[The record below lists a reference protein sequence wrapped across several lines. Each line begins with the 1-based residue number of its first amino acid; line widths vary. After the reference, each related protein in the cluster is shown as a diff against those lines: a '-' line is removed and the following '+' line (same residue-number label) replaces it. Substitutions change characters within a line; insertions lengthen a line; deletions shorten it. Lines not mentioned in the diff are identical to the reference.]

1 VGDHIITARN
11 LLISPLSFQ
20 GRIKP
25 IYPSLLLLV
34 CVLMFAGLLY
44 AQNQDVLVR
53 DSDEV
58 AKTVEERQ
66 QSVAALLAAAH
77 ASESSGDTSK
87 AARFLNRVGR
97 LQLRLNLPEEALATY
112 RNVLKLLDHAPEP
125 SAEVDSLNGS
135 AGVYAHLN
143 QCDHAQPLLKR
154 ALSLSKQTGY
164 VAGRA
169 EALLT
174 ISDCENHADHVQA
187 LKTARESLA
196 LWQSED
202 RKWGAARAQLAIG
215 DYQLEQNDLNEAEKS
230 YKASLQLCQELN
242 IPDGQAEALIALGF
256 VEYRR
261 GAWQDSMTF
270 LAKAQAMLDEKAEPY
285 KMGQVTASIGEAFIE
300 SGMPETAIPK
310 LQQAAEYFRI
320 TRNPASV
327 IVVSWDIGGAYYS
340 LGRYPES
347 VSTLQ
352 GALADAESIKDLPL
366 TAMCHDYLGR
376 TYAAMNERDVALRHF
391 QSALLIFLRVGARM
405 EAARTRALIGQI
417 YQQQGKFEKARDG
430 YHKALETFRTLSDK
444 INQSAT
450 LYALGHL
457 ALIENDLDA
466 AEKYLQQ
473 SIDATEEI
481 RRVSTSRDLT
491 AAFSASVHDRY
502 ESYIDCLMRKHQMHL
517 TQGLDQR
524 AFETSELARARSL
537 VELLR
542 ATETNAAPGLDSE
555 LAERERLVRQSL
567 RVKEDY
573 RVTLLARTTRKE
585 ELKALD
591 LETAGLENELQQINE
606 IIKARYPSYNAI
618 IRPGAWTVRQ
628 IQEQV
633 IADDQTVLLEYSLG
647 AEKSYV
653 WAITHTGVTS
663 YELPAQAQITEAA
676 QTVYQLL
683 KGEPGADDANGLA
696 NALQRLGSMVLSP
709 VAAEL
714 NKQRIIVV
722 ADGALNYIPF
732 QILPSPSANNEP
744 LVSSY
749 EVVNAPSASILGQL
763 QQEAAHRQTPAHVL
777 AAFGDPIFASN
788 YAQRKDAD
796 DGEQTLLAQR
806 QPAVR
811 DIEPSGDSFD
821 PATLEPLFFTKR
833 ELANLREVAGAETF
847 VATGFDAS
855 REKLESA
862 DLSKYAIL
870 HFATH
875 GILDPKRPEKSGIVL
890 SMVDRNGQPQ
900 DGFVGLQ
907 QIYGLRA
914 PVNLVVLSACR
925 TGLGKEVRGEGLIGL
940 TRGFMY
946 AGASSVMASLWK
958 VDDKATAELMK
969 RFYTNMLQR
978 GMTPTAALRS
988 AQNSI
993 RQEPQWRAP
1002 YYWAAFTIQGE
1013 YRQVIKPAPLKARPP
1028 YVLIFAGAVF
1038 LLLVGVVWQYR
1049 RLRRMRT
1056 A

>member
-1 VGDHIITARN
+1 MNPKKVSRN
-11 LLISPLSFQ
+11 L
-20 GRIKP
+20 
-25 IYPSLLLLV
+25 SLLV
-34 CVLMFAGLLY
+34 AGLLY
-44 AQNQDVLVR
+44 VVVGVNGLGQPEGRETGRQIAAIAD
-53 DSDEV
+53 DKAASF
-58 AKTVEERQ
+58 EERQ
-66 QSVAALLAAAH
+66 EALRKLKEAVRRLLGA
-77 ASESSGDTSK
+77 GDTVES
-87 AARFLNRVGR
+87 ARILNRVGR
-97 LQLRLNLPEEALATY
+97 LQLKLSLPQAALDSHQHALSL
-112 RNVLKLLDHAPEP
+112 LKSTPDVTL
-125 SAEVDSLNGS
+125 EVDSLNGLG
-135 AGVYAHLN
+135 AAYL
-143 QCDHAQPLLKR
+143 LLKEKTR
-154 ALSLSKQTGY
+154 AEQVLDQASLLSKQSGY
-164 VAGRA
+164 TRGQA

-174 ISDCENHADHVQA
+174 LGELQNYENHALGLQTAQRA
-187 LKTARESLA
+187 LG
-196 LWQSED
+196 LWQSLD
-202 RKWGAARAQLAIG
+202 DQSGLARAYSLVARCYMAQSILS
-215 DYQLEQNDLNEAEKS
+215 EATQKYEAALKIWRES
-230 YKASLQLCQELN
+230 NNLSE
-242 IPDGQAEALIALGF
+242 QAEALIMLGF
-256 VEYRR
+256 IEYRK
-261 GAWQDSMTF
+261 GEWQSAIIF
-270 LAKAQAMLDEKAEPY
+270 LTQAQGLLDEKAEPY
-285 KMGQVTASIGEAFIE
+285 RMGQIAAGLGAAFNE
-300 SGMPETAIPK
+300 NGLPEFGIIHYQRA
-310 LQQAAEYFRI
+310 LSYYQQTQDPHLIMIA
-320 TRNPASV
+320 N
-327 IVVSWDIGGAYYS
+327 WG
-340 LGRYPES
+340 
-347 VSTLQ
+347 
-352 GALADAESIKDLPL
+352 
-366 TAMCHDYLGR
+366 LGR
-376 TYAAMNERDVALRHF
+376 TYYLLKNYSEALTHF
-391 QSALLIFLRVGARM
+391 QQALVGLAENGLDAAQNYEYIGRVYGAIGEYAKARTYLQSSLVIYTRANNPR
-405 EAARTRALIGQI
+405 EAAEVRGLLGQFHEG
-417 YQQQGKFEKARDG
+417 QGQLQSAEQYYR
-430 YHKALETFRTLSDK
+430 LSLQTFIKLSDRL
-444 INQSAT
+444 NQAAVY
-450 LYALGHL
+450 YALGRLELKRGNNEL
-457 ALIENDLDA
+457 AES
-466 AEKYLQQ
+466 YLRQ
-473 SIDATEEI
+473 SIEITENI
-481 RRVSTSRDLT
+481 RRVPISSDLT

-502 ESYIDCLMRKHQMHL
+502 TAYIECLMRKHLAKPEQDFAVMAL
-517 TQGLDQR
+517 
-524 AFETSELARARSL
+524 ETSELAKARSL
-537 VELLR
+537 AELLR
-542 ATETNAAPGLDSE
+542 STQTNLAPGLDPQ
-555 LAERERLVRQSL
+555 LAQREKSLRQSL
-567 RVKEDY
+567 RLREDSRIALLSKEY
-573 RVTLLARTTRKE
+573 KQE
-585 ELKALD
+585 ELVELNAEIAK
-591 LETAGLENELQQINE
+591 LETEYREVNETIRTQ
-606 IIKARYPSYNAI
+606 YPAYEEMNQ
-618 IRPGAWTVRQ
+618 PKAWTLRQ

-709 VAAEL
+709 VAPEL

-763 QQEAAHRQTPAHVL
+763 EQEAAHRQTPAHVL

-796 DGEQTLLAQR
+796 DGEQTLMALR
-806 QPAVR
+806 QAAVR

-833 ELANLREVAGAETF
+833 ELANLQEVAGAETF

-978 GMTPTAALRS
+978 GMTPTTALRS

-1028 YVLIFAGAVF
+1028 YVLIFAGAVL

>member
-1 VGDHIITARN
+1 MI
-11 LLISPLSFQ
+11 PLKKL
-20 GRIKP
+20 RDLAL
-25 IYPSLLLLV
+25 YLTML
-34 CVLMFAGLLY
+34 AGLVSAGQAPTTAPTIDEARRAAAVAETSVFTLE
-44 AQNQDVLVR
+44 AREAALKQLQEAVR
-53 DSDEV
+53 LFLLAND
-58 AKTVEERQ
+58 T
-66 QSVAALLAAAH
+66 VAAAQI
-77 ASESSGDTSK
+77 
-87 AARFLNRVGR
+87 LNRIGR
-97 LQLRLNLPEEALATY
+97 LQLLLNDPLAAIESHK
-112 RNVLKLLDHAPEP
+112 RAMALLDQRP
-125 SAEVDSLNGS
+125 SDRIRVDSLNGL
-135 AGVYAHLN
+135 AAVYMRRYEEDEAE
-143 QCDHAQPLLKR
+143 R
-154 ALSLSKQTGY
+154 ALRPALELSRQSGYTAGEASSLLILSEQQNYHDHVLALQTAQQALTLWTKLGDK
-164 VAGRA
+164 AGMAGTYAEMGEIYLAQNLLA
-169 EALLT
+169 EAT
-174 ISDCENHADHVQA
+174 QNYD
-187 LKTARESLA
+187 TARQ
-196 LWQSED
+196 LW
-202 RKWGAARAQLAIG
+202 G
-215 DYQLEQNDLNEAEKS
+215 
-230 YKASLQLCQELN
+230 ELN
-242 IPDGQAEALIALGF
+242 NPGEQAGALIGLGF

-261 GAWQDSMTF
+261 GEWQQAIKFHTE
-270 LAKAQAMLDEKAEPY
+270 AQALIDDRAEPTRAGQIEVGLAESLSDSGLPEKGLPHY
-285 KMGQVTASIGEAFIE
+285 LRALQYYQSIGKPDYVAYVEYAIGCTQYLLGNYTEAIAQFEQTLGKVKDDSLQAAQAHEYLGRVYVAKHESALALQHLQIALPAYIRAHNPREAGQAIALMGQV
-300 SGMPETAIPK
+300 
-310 LQQAAEYFRI
+310 
-320 TRNPASV
+320 
-327 IVVSWDIGGAYYS
+327 
-340 LGRYPES
+340 
-347 VSTLQ
+347 
-352 GALADAESIKDLPL
+352 
-366 TAMCHDYLGR
+366 
-376 TYAAMNERDVALRHF
+376 
-391 QSALLIFLRVGARM
+391 
-405 EAARTRALIGQI
+405 
-417 YQQQGKFEKARDG
+417 YQQQGRLEKAERF
-430 YHKALETFRTLSDK
+430 YEEALTTFRTLSDR
-444 INQSAT
+444 INESAT
-450 LYALGHL
+450 LYALGSLELKQNHL
-457 ALIENDLDA
+457 NK
-466 AEKYLQQ
+466 AEDRLRE
-473 SIDATEEI
+473 SIDVTENV
-481 RRVSTSRDLT
+481 RRVSTSSDLT
-491 AAFSASVHDRY
+491 IAFSASVHDRY
-502 ESYIDCLMRKHQMHL
+502 TTYIECLMRKHQAKPE
-517 TQGLDQR
+517 QDFAVK
-524 AFETSELARARSL
+524 AFQTSELGKARSL
-537 VELLR
+537 AELLR
-542 ATETNAAPGLDSE
+542 STQTNLAPGLDPQ
-555 LAERERLVRQSL
+555 LAQREKSLRQSL
-567 RVKEDY
+567 RVKEDS
-573 RVTLLARTTRKE
+573 RVTLLSKEYKQE
-585 ELKALD
+585 ELVALNAEMAK
-591 LETAGLENELQQINE
+591 LETEYKEVNETIRTQ
-606 IIKARYPSYNAI
+606 YPAYEEMNQ
-618 IRPGAWTVRQ
+618 PKAWTLRQ
-628 IQEQV
+628 VQEQV
-633 IADDQTVLLEYSLG
+633 IADDQTLLLEYSLG

-709 VAAEL
+709 VATEL

-796 DGEQTLLAQR
+796 DGEQALLAQR
-806 QPAVR
+806 QSAVR

-958 VDDKATAELMK
+958 VEDKATAELMK

-1013 YRQVIKPAPLKARPP
+1013 YRHVIKPAPLKARPP
-1028 YVLIFAGAVF
+1028 YVLIFAGAVL
-1038 LLLVGVVWQYR
+1038 LLLVGVVWQFR